1 MQELIQRILDE
12 GEHIGGG
19 IVKVDSFL
27 NHQVDPQLTWRMA
40 KVIHDSFLA
49 EGVRRITRV
58 LTAEVSGIPVAL
70 QVAEQFGAQMI
81 YARKSH
87 SRTMTGTY
95 YVAEAV
101 SRTRGT
107 SSELMVDRR
116 FLKVQDRV
124 LIIDDFLATG
134 ATLTALAGLV
144 GESGA
149 ELCGIA
155 CVIEKPQEG
164 GRDVFTDLDIPIIT
178 LANIRFDE
186 DGLHVTS

>member
-1 MQELIQRILDE
+1 MRESILAAVSSKW
-12 GEHIGGG
+12 
-19 IVKVDSFL
+19 IVFL

-107 SSELMVDRR
+107 SSELMVGPSLSQRPGPGPDYR
-116 FLKVQDRV
+116 
-124 LIIDDFLATG
+124 
-134 ATLTALAGLV
+134 
-144 GESGA
+144 
-149 ELCGIA
+149 
-155 CVIEKPQEG
+155 
-164 GRDVFTDLDIPIIT
+164 
-178 LANIRFDE
+178 
-186 DGLHVTS
+186 